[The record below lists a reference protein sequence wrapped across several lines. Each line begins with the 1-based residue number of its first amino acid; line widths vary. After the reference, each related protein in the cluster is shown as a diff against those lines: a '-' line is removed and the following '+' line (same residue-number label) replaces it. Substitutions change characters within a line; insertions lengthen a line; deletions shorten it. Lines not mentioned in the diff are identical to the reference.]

1 MNVLLINCLLIFSEY
16 PLRPEFNLHEQKT
29 SERYSEICG
38 YHFQHFG
45 GGNKRHH
52 HLDANAMEFIPKA
65 ESADSGNG
73 SGSSSEEDNSGS
85 EGRFTLSQHQLFY
98 ASAYGYLIDANSV
111 NIDLYFY
118 EGCTTCTN
126 ELNANVEEYVL
137 LKLNTCYIIIVNR
150 RRVGI

>member
-1 MNVLLINCLLIFSEY
+1 MLNFSEY

-29 SERYSEICG
+29 SDRYSEICG
-38 YHFQHFG
+38 YHYQNFG

-85 EGRFTLSQHQLFY
+85 EGRSTSIALR
-98 ASAYGYLIDANSV
+98 
-111 NIDLYFY
+111 
-118 EGCTTCTN
+118 TCIRVFSTS
-126 ELNANVEEYVL
+126 ELNVNVEEYVL
-137 LKLNTCYIIIVNR
+137 LKLNTCYIIIVNQ
-150 RRVGI
+150 

>member
-1 MNVLLINCLLIFSEY
+1 MIYCSGCFINELLNFSEY

-29 SERYSEICG
+29 SDRYSEICG
-38 YHFQHFG
+38 YHNQNFG

-85 EGRFTLSQHQLFY
+85 EGRFTLSQHQLLY
-98 ASAYGYLIDANSV
+98 APAFGYSLPV
-111 NIDLYFY
+111 N
-118 EGCTTCTN
+118 
-126 ELNANVEEYVL
+126 
-137 LKLNTCYIIIVNR
+137 
-150 RRVGI
+150 